1 MVLRPENLPRDPD
14 RLIEMVLACEGK
26 IEALQATIT
35 TLKTM
40 IFGARSEKSAVIIA
54 EQLSLGLGDAE
65 TDAALPPP
73 ANDDHKTKAA
83 PGSRNKRNR
92 NIGALPKPLPRCD
105 VTIEPETTACP
116 CCTGALHRIGEDV
129 SEVLDKVPAI
139 LRVLRFIRPK
149 YACRACEGTVVQAKA
164 RPRLIESG
172 MASTAL
178 VAWIAAAKFAW
189 GSTLYRQAQILAGH
203 GLNIDRQTLARWMKQ
218 AAWMAKGVYELQL
231 AAMHEHPRLFCDE
244 TPMPVLGAC
253 DGRSVMERARA
264 AGSRLCLRGRSGQEG
279 DPYAT
284 DRVRG
289 GAASRRL
296 CRLCLA
302 GGRQEDVGENPLGVL
317 SRSRAQELRQSPQ
330 DDELALRQ
338 GGHRA
343 HCGRLRDRGADPG
356 FRRRSTPRGPA
367 GRDEA
372 ADGHLEG
379 AARSDEGRHIPA
391 FDSDWS
397 DRLRARAVGGSNVV
411 PGRRAAGAGHE
422 HCRAFDPADIDREEE

>member
-92 NIGALPKPLPRCD
+92 NIGALPKHLPRCD

-149 YACRACEGTVVQAKA
+149 YACRACEGRVVQAKA

-203 GLNIDRQTLARWMKQ
+203 GLNIDRQTLARW
-218 AAWMAKGVYELQL
+218 
-231 AAMHEHPRLFCDE
+231 HEDL
-244 TPMPVLGAC
+244 PVLGAC